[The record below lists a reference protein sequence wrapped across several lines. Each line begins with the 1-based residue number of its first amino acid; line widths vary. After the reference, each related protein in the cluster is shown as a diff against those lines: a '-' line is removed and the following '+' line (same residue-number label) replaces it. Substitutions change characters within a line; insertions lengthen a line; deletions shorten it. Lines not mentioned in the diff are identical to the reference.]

1 MQRVIL
7 SKAYFSVS
15 LPSFDYAPP
24 PYQGLSYD
32 QVKQDRL
39 KYVPHFNPHNYKEPL
54 LIIEGKKQYLFDHKG
69 KRYQDWIS
77 GISTVAIGHSHPDLI
92 AAIQKQN

>member
-1 MQRVIL
+1 MHKVLI
-7 SKAYFSVS
+7 SKAFFSVA

-24 PYQGLSYD
+24 PYQGLSFD

-54 LIIEGKKQYLFDHKG
+54 LII
-69 KRYQDWIS
+69 
-77 GISTVAIGHSHPDLI
+77 
-92 AAIQKQN
+92 